1 MIPRGSVGARRQ
13 LVKERGGNKVTKGP
27 DKGEKK
33 GGEAEESGPQTAGKK
48 EPGNMAPG
56 KGQEEPTVPE
66 TLAAEASGAPSKAE
80 EEAEPDSV
88 RGEVTPEERAAQ
100 LAKENEQLQD
110 KYVRLMADFDNFRK
124 RSGKEK
130 SEIIRF
136 GNEDLLKDILPI
148 VDNIE
153 RLLTYSY
160 QETNWKS
167 FQEGIEL
174 LLADIGKTLANYGVE
189 PIDALGKAFDPN
201 LHEAMQRAETE
212 EAPANTVVEV
222 YQKGYLYR
230 GRLLRPSLVVV
241 AVPPTEVGEAEE
253 QGYSDDK
260 WGPGGGDGKGEG
272 SDEDEEQ
279 PIN

>member
-1 MIPRGSVGARRQ
+1 M
-13 LVKERGGNKVTKGP
+13 TKGP

-33 GGEAEESGPQTAGKK
+33 GGEAKESGPQAVGKK
-48 EPGNMAPG
+48 ESGNMAPG
-56 KGQEEPTVPE
+56 GEREEPTVPE
-66 TLAAEASGAPSKAE
+66 EVAGEASGARSEAG
-80 EEAEPDSV
+80 EEAESDSA
-88 RGEVTPEERAAQ
+88 RAEVTPEERAVQ
-100 LAKENEQLQD
+100 FAKENEELQD
-110 KYVRLMADFDNFRK
+110 KYLRLMADFDNFRK
-124 RSGKEK
+124 RSAKEK

-160 QETNWKS
+160 QESSWKS

-212 EAPANTVVEV
+212 EAAPHTVVEV

-230 GRLLRPSLVVV
+230 GRLLRPALVVV
-241 AVPPTEVGEAEE
+241 AVPPKEVEEAEE
-253 QGYSDDK
+253 QGYSGEA
-260 WGPGGGDGKGEG
+260 WGRGGGDGKGEG

>member
-1 MIPRGSVGARRQ
+1 M
-13 LVKERGGNKVTKGP
+13 TKGP
-27 DKGEKK
+27 EEGGKK
-33 GGEAEESGPQTAGKK
+33 GGRAEESGPQAAEKGESENRKLGK
-48 EPGNMAPG
+48 E
-56 KGQEEPTVPE
+56 QDPTRVPE
-66 TLAAEASGAPSKAE
+66 AVGAETSGAPSKAD
-80 EEAEPDSV
+80 EEAGSDSA
-88 RGEVTPEERAAQ
+88 RAEVTPEERTAR
-100 LAKENEQLQD
+100 LVKENEELQD
-110 KYVRLMADFDNFRK
+110 KYVRLLADFDNFKK
-124 RSGKEK
+124 RSSKEK

-160 QETNWKS
+160 QESSWKS

-174 LLADIGKTLANYGVE
+174 LLEDIGKTLANYGVE

-241 AVPPTEVGEAEE
+241 AVPPKGVEEAEE
-253 QGYSDDK
+253 QGYSEETS
-260 WGPGGGDGKGEG
+260 GSGGGDGTGEG
-272 SDEDEEQ
+272 GDDEEEQ